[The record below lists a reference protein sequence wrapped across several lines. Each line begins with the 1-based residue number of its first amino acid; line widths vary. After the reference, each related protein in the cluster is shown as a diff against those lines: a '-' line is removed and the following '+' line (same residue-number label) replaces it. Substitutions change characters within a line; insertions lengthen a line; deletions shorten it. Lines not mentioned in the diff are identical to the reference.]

1 MCTVFVSAYIHSK
14 AGVIT
19 FNDGVDDAN
28 NHDAFELQH
37 GASSQDSARQ
47 RPSLSIDPEHYAI
60 SNSANSNN
68 DGVQFSP
75 KVDDATAALL

>member
-19 FNDGVDDAN
+19 FNDGVDDVN

-37 GASSQDSARQ
+37 GASSQDSGGSICCMSSSARHADETLY
-47 RPSLSIDPEHYAI
+47 R
-60 SNSANSNN
+60 
-68 DGVQFSP
+68 
-75 KVDDATAALL
+75 